1 MIIVLVLTGALSLVV
16 LYGIRLLST
25 ARRLVGFSVIAV
37 AVAGIV
43 LVWDPDLS
51 TRLANLVGVGRG
63 TDLLVYL
70 LFILTAMLVLLVHAR
85 FRTYDRMITEL
96 ARSVSI
102 AHVQEAAPAR
112 PAGVV
117 AATMTGT
124 TEAGSADNVEPA

>member
-25 ARRLVGFSVIAV
+25 ARRLVGFAVIAV
-37 AVAGIV
+37 AGAGIV

-70 LFILTAMLVLLVHAR
+70 LFILTAMLVLRSEEHTSELQSHLNLVCR
-85 FRTYDRMITEL
+85 L
-96 ARSVSI
+96 LL
-102 AHVQEAAPAR
+102 
-112 PAGVV
+112 
-117 AATMTGT
+117 
-124 TEAGSADNVEPA
+124 

>member
-25 ARRLVGFSVIAV
+25 ARPLVGGAVIAV
-37 AVAGIV
+37 AGAGIV
-43 LVWDPDLS
+43 LVWDPELS
-51 TRLANLVGVGRG
+51 TRIANAVGVGRG

-96 ARSVSI
+96 ARSVAI
-102 AHVQEAAPAR
+102 THAREPEAAGERAPGG
-112 PAGVV
+112 PGGPV
-117 AATMTGT
+117 A
-124 TEAGSADNVEPA
+124 